1 MGVDSM
7 LRFVFFIIMFVL
19 FFVSLMTLTFSFT
32 MVGVIYKKDDNY
44 FYSKL
49 YSNLSKDSV
58 LEVYRSSNKVGKVK
72 IVSLIDNVALL
83 AVLEGNA
90 QVGDLLYYELKT
102 SNENINNNINYNNS
116 NKISNKVVYTSNFEN
131 LQYENLPYDKLND
144 GLKYYSQVLANKTRV
159 IKFGPNSNSPAKRI
173 IVDPFQILSLYT
185 QYESYK
191 AISSY
196 SNISPVSSSVSNF
209 FLLQLISNLWNT
221 YQNVKGPTLNE
232 SNTPSSYVQ
241 IVYLD
246 EDLAKAR
253 TILHGYKE
261 TIYDKSYLSNY
272 YKNLLLSTQLNDFVI
287 FEVTIFNG
295 FNQPINLSP
304 FSYKMYLIGSNGLR
318 YKAIKYDITLDTNLA
333 PGGTANGFVYF
344 PKYDIQTGENL
355 TSSKIKISL
364 EEIGPLKQEIISF

>member
-1 MGVDSM
+1 MF
-7 LRFVFFIIMFVL
+7 RFVFFIIIFIL
-19 FFVSLMTLTFSFT
+19 FFISLMMLTFSFS

-58 LEVYRSSNKVGKVK
+58 LEVYRSSSKVGKVK

-83 AVLEGNA
+83 AVLEGNV

-102 SNENINNNINYNNS
+102 SNENITNNINSNNS
-116 NKISNKVVYTSNFEN
+116 NKISNKGGYTSSYEN

-159 IKFGPNSNSPAKRI
+159 IKFGPNSDSPAKRI
-173 IVDPFQILSLYT
+173 VIDPFQILSLYN

-196 SNISPVSSSVSNF
+196 SNISPVSSSISNF

-221 YQNVKGPTLNE
+221 YQNVKGPTINE

-272 YKNLLLSTQLNDFVI
+272 YKNLVLSAQLNDFVI
-287 FEVTIFNG
+287 FEVTVFNG
-295 FNQPINLSP
+295 FNQPLNLSP
-304 FSYKMYLIGSNGLR
+304 FSYKIYLIGSNGLR

-364 EEIGPLKQEIISF
+364 EEVGPLKQEIISF

>member
-1 MGVDSM
+1 VGVDSM
-7 LRFVFFIIMFVL
+7 LRLVFFIIMFIL
-19 FFVSLMTLTFSFT
+19 FFVSLMMITFSFS

-72 IVSLIDNVALL
+72 IVSLTDNLALL
-83 AVLEGNA
+83 TVLEGNIK
-90 QVGDLLYYELKT
+90 VGDLLYYDLKT
-102 SNENINNNINYNNS
+102 NNENINNNINSNNS
-116 NKISNKVVYTSNFEN
+116 NKVSNKVFYTSNSEN

-144 GLKYYSQVLANKTRV
+144 GLKYYSQVLANKTRA
-159 IKFGPNSNSPAKRI
+159 IKFGPNSDSPAKRI
-173 IVDPFQILSLYT
+173 IVDPFQILSLYN

-191 AISSY
+191 AISGY
-196 SNISPVSSSVSNF
+196 SNISPVTSSVSNF

-253 TILHGYKE
+253 TILHGCKE
-261 TIYDKSYLSNY
+261 TIYDKSYLV
-272 YKNLLLSTQLNDFVI
+272 LSTQLNDFVI

-333 PGGTANGFVYF
+333 PGGTASGFVYF
-344 PKYDIQTGENL
+344 PKYDIQTVENL

>member
-1 MGVDSM
+1 MY
-7 LRFVFFIIMFVL
+7 RFIFFVITFILFFI
-19 FFVSLMTLTFSFT
+19 SLMFLVFSSNI
-32 MVGVIYKKDDNY
+32 VGVIYKKDDSY

-49 YSNLSKDSV
+49 YSNLPKDSV

-72 IVSLIDNVALL
+72 VVSLIDNVALL
-83 AVLEGNA
+83 AVLEGNV
-90 QVGDLLYYELKT
+90 QVGDLLYYDLKT
-102 SNENINNNINYNNS
+102 SNENINNNINSNNF
-116 NKISNKVVYTSNFEN
+116 NKNSNKVVYNSNYEN

-144 GLKYYSQVLANKTRV
+144 GLKYYSQVLANKTKV
-159 IKFGPNSNSPAKRI
+159 IKFGPNSDSPAKRI
-173 IVDPFQILSLYT
+173 IIDPFQILSLYN

-196 SNISPVSSSVSNF
+196 SNISPVSSSISNF

-232 SNTPSSYVQ
+232 SNTPSSYIQ

-261 TIYDKSYLSNY
+261 TIYDKSYLSSY
-272 YKNLLLSTQLNDFVI
+272 YKNLVLSTQLNDFVI

-295 FNQPINLSP
+295 FNQSINLAP

-344 PKYDIQTGENL
+344 PKYDIQTGQNL
-355 TSSKIKISL
+355 TSSKIKVSL

>member
-1 MGVDSM
+1 M
-7 LRFVFFIIMFVL
+7 LRIIFFSITLIIFNIL
-19 FFVSLMTLTFSFT
+19 LIFANNI
-32 MVGVIYKKDDNY
+32 VGVIYKKDDNY

-49 YSNLSKDSV
+49 YSNNLNKDTI
-58 LEVYRSSNKVGKVK
+58 LDVYRSSNKVGKVK
-72 IVSLIDNVALL
+72 IVSLVDNIALL
-83 AVLEGNA
+83 SLLEGNI
-90 QVGDLLYYELKT
+90 QIGDLLYYDLNT
-102 SNENINNNINYNNS
+102 NSNNNKKEDNNNLS
-116 NKISNKVVYTSNFEN
+116 NTNKPIYVSNSQNM
-131 LQYENLPYDKLND
+131 QYEDLPYSKLND
-144 GLKYYSQVLANKTRV
+144 GLKYYSETLANKTKI

-173 IVDPFQILSLYT
+173 IIDPFQIFSLYN

-196 SNISPVSSSVSNF
+196 SNISPVSSSISNF

-221 YQNVKGPTLNE
+221 FQNAKGPTIND
-232 SNTPSSYVQ
+232 SNIPSSYVQ

-246 EDLAKAR
+246 EELAKAR

-272 YKNLLLSTQLNDFVI
+272 YKNLVLSTQLNDFVI

-304 FSYKMYLIGSNGLR
+304 FSYKMYLIASNGLR

-355 TSSKIKISL
+355 TSSKVKVSL